1 MLPWLLAYSHLPARP
16 SGFPLHP
23 VCATDSCC
31 MRCNYQQHWRP
42 GHCSDHNLL
51 GCIQSFHKYG
61 LCSSHVEATDPDPSS
76 GRGVAVLCPVLGGT
90 FAASLLSSTVLCHL
104 CAVFLLMA
112 CGGCGPAEHQL
123 PPLWCIKGTPF
134 LHVLCC
140 SVGPLNQAVLNSQQQ
155 LFNARSPPYI
165 A

>member
-76 GRGVAVLCPVLGGT
+76 GRGVAVLCPVLGKLLLLACSNLQ
-90 FAASLLSSTVLCHL
+90 FSAMFVQSFFSWHVEDVDLLSINYLHYGASKVHHFFMCYAVQLVLS
-104 CAVFLLMA
+104 
-112 CGGCGPAEHQL
+112 
-123 PPLWCIKGTPF
+123 IK
-134 LHVLCC
+134 L
-140 SVGPLNQAVLNSQQQ
+140 
-155 LFNARSPPYI
+155 Y
-165 A
+165 